1 MHRIISE
8 AATRMFM
15 MHLDLLGI
23 EYRKQDLPTITFE
36 AMDSETPLNVM
47 QRATMGYNAGVLTLN
62 QTLEMLNL
70 PTAGKE
76 GDERVKQN
84 ANTGELP
91 RENSQDGASDVMD

>member
-1 MHRIISE
+1 
-8 AATRMFM
+8 
-15 MHLDLLGI
+15 
-23 EYRKQDLPTITFE
+23 
-36 AMDSETPLNVM
+36 MDSETPLNVM

-76 GDERVKQN
+76 GEERVSQN

-91 RENSQDGASDVMD
+91 REDSQDGASDVVD